1 MTKPIAAE
9 DLPCL
14 MAAATER
21 AEQAPTP
28 PAEPRRRR
36 VQSLSVVI
44 PAKNESAGLL
54 ALLTELGAVLEA
66 QEGLQYEVLL
76 IDDGSSDDTPDVGRS
91 AGARVISHP
100 ESLGNGAAVK
110 RGIREAVMDWVLLL
124 DGDGQHPP
132 ESIASMI
139 EMADRYDMVV
149 GSRSGSGGSIH
160 RNIAN
165 RIYNALASY
174 VTNRTI
180 PDLTSGYRL
189 IRADVV
195 KGFCYLLPNT
205 FSYPTTIT
213 LAMLRAGYPVGFLP
227 IEIRQRQGRSHVRI
241 IRDGS
246 RFLLIILRIATFFA
260 PLRVFL
266 PIALVMFL
274 LGVGW
279 YLYTYLTGGRFTN
292 MGVLLFTQ
300 ASVVFGLGLISEQV
314 AALRFEKT
322 DGDSGS

>member
-110 RGIREAVMDWVLLL
+110 RGIREAVMDWVLALRRDFDIPHTAAELGVEAVRL
-124 DGDGQHPP
+124 DDL
-132 ESIASMI
+132 S
-139 EMADRYDMVV
+139 EMAAQDPTAPTNPVPAGVAEMRAMYEAAMTGEV
-149 GSRSGSGGSIH
+149 G
-160 RNIAN
+160 
-165 RIYNALASY
+165 
-174 VTNRTI
+174 
-180 PDLTSGYRL
+180 
-189 IRADVV
+189 
-195 KGFCYLLPNT
+195 
-205 FSYPTTIT
+205 
-213 LAMLRAGYPVGFLP
+213 
-227 IEIRQRQGRSHVRI
+227 
-241 IRDGS
+241 
-246 RFLLIILRIATFFA
+246 
-260 PLRVFL
+260 
-266 PIALVMFL
+266 
-274 LGVGW
+274 
-279 YLYTYLTGGRFTN
+279 
-292 MGVLLFTQ
+292 
-300 ASVVFGLGLISEQV
+300 
-314 AALRFEKT
+314 
-322 DGDSGS
+322 